1 MKTRIL
7 FLDDEPLALQGLQRM
22 LRNMRD
28 AWDMVFVESGARA
41 LEVMNQSP
49 VDLVVT
55 DMLMPGMNGAQFL
68 NEVRSR
74 YPQTARLI
82 LSGHADKELI
92 LQCVGSAH
100 QYLSKP
106 CQPERLKEVL
116 IRVCQLTVNLLG
128 NTMAA
133 RTLNQIDRVPS
144 VPSHYIE
151 IVETLLDADVSLDD
165 VTAIAAKDPGIAV
178 TVLKLVN
185 SPFFGTGRDISD
197 VAKAISCLGLE
208 SFRALVFNVNAFSQ
222 FESTRFRELRI
233 DAWARENLQVAAV
246 ARRITQAENADA
258 KTCQDAHTAG
268 LLHEIGGLVMAS
280 HFPEKY
286 SDAVTLAKD
295 RKVELGAAETQVLGI
310 SHSRRR
316 LPAGIVGSALLLSG
330 GCAVVSSPG
339 RTPLRSF
346 GPVTAVHVANS
357 LGHGTLRILSRASG
371 TEIDEDYLAQIGL
384 ADRLPA
390 WRQCAFEDS
399 RSTGLIYTFLLTK
412 PGPRSQHFTESRFW
426 PKT

>member
-151 IVETLLDADVSLDD
+151 IVETLLDADVLLDD

-295 RKVELGAAETQVLGI
+295 RKVELA
-310 SHSRRR
+310 RRR
-316 LPAGIVGSALLLSG
+316 LRCWAFRIHVGAYLLGLWGLPCCCREAVRSYLLPAGHRFGALALSQPCMSRIALVMGRSEFSRELLARRSTKTTWPKSVWRIACPPGGSVRS
-330 GCAVVSSPG
+330 
-339 RTPLRSF
+339 RTP
-346 GPVTAVHVANS
+346 A
-357 LGHGTLRILSRASG
+357 
-371 TEIDEDYLAQIGL
+371 
-384 ADRLPA
+384 
-390 WRQCAFEDS
+390 RQA
-399 RSTGLIYTFLLTK
+399 
-412 PGPRSQHFTESRFW
+412 
-426 PKT
+426 